1 MDHQFRNAALGGFNK
16 QDVLDYL
23 EQVSKENSQQQQ
35 TLRQQLDEAQERCTQ
50 LSAQAD
56 QLTAQIQ
63 RLEGENQRLEQE
75 NGQMLAQLEQA
86 KTQSNSLCA
95 QLSQAQ
101 SDQSALQTQVDKLR
115 PDAEAYAA
123 VKERS
128 AGVELDAHRRA
139 QNVLDEAN
147 EQVRQLHRH
156 TEQWLQS
163 VRQEYESLRT
173 QVESTASH
181 AAVQLEKAED
191 SLRQVGE
198 LMERQ
203 EIALD
208 ALEKDYTGQEQT
220 KVAAPMPIPEE

>member
-35 TLRQQLDEAQERCTQ
+35 ALQQQLDEARERYTQ
-50 LSAQAD
+50 LSD
-56 QLTAQIQ
+56 QTDAHLAQIQ
-63 RLEGENQRLEQE
+63 RLEGENQRLQQE
-75 NGQMLAQLEQA
+75 NGQLLTQLEDA
-86 KTQSNSLCA
+86 KSQSNSLCA
-95 QLSQAQ
+95 QISQAQ
-101 SDQSALQTQVDKLR
+101 ADKRALQEQVDKLQ
-115 PDAEAYAA
+115 PDAAAYAA

-147 EQVRQLHRH
+147 EQTRQLHRQ
-156 TEQWLQS
+156 TEQWLQN
-163 VRQEYESLRT
+163 VRQEYESLRA
-173 QVESTASH
+173 QVESTVSH
-181 AAVQLEKAED
+181 AAVQLEKAEA
-191 SLRQVGE
+191 SLQQVGE
-198 LMERQ
+198 LMEQQ

-208 ALEKDYTGQEQT
+208 ALGKDYTGAGQP